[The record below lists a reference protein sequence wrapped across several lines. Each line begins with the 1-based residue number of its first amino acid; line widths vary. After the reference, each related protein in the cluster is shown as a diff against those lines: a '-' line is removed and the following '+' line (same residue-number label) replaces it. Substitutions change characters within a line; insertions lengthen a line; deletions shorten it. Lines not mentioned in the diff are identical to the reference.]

1 MNIGNNT
8 SVNFTSKYQKMI
20 VPLKD
25 NTKAILEFNKD
36 LNSGYKC
43 MIANN
48 KNQVVGLRGHF
59 GKNLSTEFAETLDY
73 LRKNAK
79 EGFDFLK
86 EFINSMKA

>member
-36 LNSGYKC
+36 LNYLKSLTLRENYPVMVK
-43 MIANN
+43 N
-48 KNQVVGLRGHF
+48 KNSKLG
-59 GKNLSTEFAETLDY
+59 EF
-73 LRKNAK
+73 
-79 EGFDFLK
+79 
-86 EFINSMKA
+86 M